1 MVPAAAPPQPSQYGI
16 PPPTQQPPV
25 AAYRPTVGGR
35 PPSPVELVP
44 YDQRPLNIPPAG
56 GRGPPPAALL
66 GPSVVLNAG
75 TRLTYRVPTPAGKS
89 WIFFLNFRDLESNG
103 K

>member
-89 WIFFLNFRDLESNG
+89 WIFF
-103 K
+103 